1 MMGDFLCFFI
11 VYLCRTLYNNVEN
24 RIYVEEVILVAHLG
38 QAPVKKGPQFIF
50 RLVTKTFFLLALFL
64 GLTAGVGY
72 NQYVNGLKPVASD
85 HGAEIKLT
93 VPTGATTGQIAD
105 LLKEKGLIKNSFIFR
120 VYARLHRFD
129 GKLKA
134 GNYTLNTSMSL
145 PQIMSK
151 ITGGSVEYITFTI
164 PEGFN
169 IRQIA
174 DRLAAKNLINK
185 EVFFDLVAN
194 GDFDYD
200 FLNGLPNNEKRLEG
214 YLFPDTYKVTAT
226 TTEREIIDMM
236 LARFAREATPEFR
249 QKAQKLG
256 LTLHQ
261 AVILASI
268 VEREAK
274 VDKERPKVAAVFLNR
289 MKKGWKL
296 ESCATVQYAL
306 GQPKA
311 RLLNKDLQI
320 DSPYNTYKYSGLP
333 PTPIASPGRASLQA
347 AVNPANVDYLFFVVS
362 QDGRHVFSRTLA
374 EHNRAKAKYIKE
386 TFND

>member
-200 FLNGLPNNEKRLEG
+200 F
-214 YLFPDTYKVTAT
+214 
-226 TTEREIIDMM
+226 
-236 LARFAREATPEFR
+236 
-249 QKAQKLG
+249 
-256 LTLHQ
+256 
-261 AVILASI
+261 
-268 VEREAK
+268 
-274 VDKERPKVAAVFLNR
+274 
-289 MKKGWKL
+289 
-296 ESCATVQYAL
+296 
-306 GQPKA
+306 
-311 RLLNKDLQI
+311 
-320 DSPYNTYKYSGLP
+320 
-333 PTPIASPGRASLQA
+333 
-347 AVNPANVDYLFFVVS
+347 
-362 QDGRHVFSRTLA
+362 
-374 EHNRAKAKYIKE
+374 
-386 TFND
+386 

>member
-1 MMGDFLCFFI
+1 M
-11 VYLCRTLYNNVEN
+11 
-24 RIYVEEVILVAHLG
+24 
-38 QAPVKKGPQFIF
+38 
-50 RLVTKTFFLLALFL
+50 
-64 GLTAGVGY
+64 
-72 NQYVNGLKPVASD
+72 
-85 HGAEIKLT
+85 
-93 VPTGATTGQIAD
+93 
-105 LLKEKGLIKNSFIFR
+105 
-120 VYARLHRFD
+120 
-129 GKLKA
+129 
-134 GNYTLNTSMSL
+134 
-145 PQIMSK
+145 
-151 ITGGSVEYITFTI
+151 
-164 PEGFN
+164 
-169 IRQIA
+169 
-174 DRLAAKNLINK
+174 
-185 EVFFDLVAN
+185 
-194 GDFDYD
+194 
-200 FLNGLPNNEKRLEG
+200 PNNEKRLEG

>member
-1 MMGDFLCFFI
+1 MGDFLWFFI
-11 VYLCRTLYNNVEN
+11 VYQCRTLYNNVEN

-169 IRQIA
+169 TRQIA

-261 AVILASI
+261 AVTLASI

>member
-1 MMGDFLCFFI
+1 MGDFLCFFI

-169 IRQIA
+169 TRQIA

-261 AVILASI
+261 AVTLASI

>member
-169 IRQIA
+169 TRQIA

-261 AVILASI
+261 AVTLASI